1 MFSKGKQIQESIK
14 VETLIDLEEQI
25 KRFKTHKFDLVK
37 PKYLYENANSL
48 FSAGS
53 IFQHYQEVQISCV
66 KDSDSVTLRL
76 LSENGYF
83 SLERMKYSLVHIG
96 LITIGVKTLHR
107 KGLGTKCLLTLLDTR
122 HQDMI
127 QSLIGSIEI
136 DLSEQGGFAYFT
148 PNFQMDI
155 KAFKQ
160 FLKIGIMTKG
170 YSMAEG
176 EKNLLVCIGFT
187 GQITHNGTTNYR
199 VTSEE
204 ICEIFGTKGIKA
216 VQAQHLDS
224 TYLNGTEWNITKFL
238 SKPIM
243 VPTRNTLYQ
252 NYKGETSLSFSDYEN
267 ILPEQ
272 EENEETVEIKML
284 HLTEEIEK
292 EESEPSWL
300 QTLRKREEHFEK
312 WGPIKDK
319 YNEEWEF
326 IETYFSSKGKEV
338 NAEEVLTLKYHGE
351 DIEDQILDLELPVE
365 AYFKNQKPILQI
377 IHEYESQQEKI
388 FMNVT
393 PENPNQ
399 NPNQS
404 PSAPTRSEI
413 EENSRAPRS
422 SRVFGSRTYQLGG
435 RYPIP

>member
-1 MFSKGKQIQESIK
+1 
-14 VETLIDLEEQI
+14 
-25 KRFKTHKFDLVK
+25 
-37 PKYLYENANSL
+37 
-48 FSAGS
+48 
-53 IFQHYQEVQISCV
+53 
-66 KDSDSVTLRL
+66 
-76 LSENGYF
+76 
-83 SLERMKYSLVHIG
+83 
-96 LITIGVKTLHR
+96 
-107 KGLGTKCLLTLLDTR
+107 
-122 HQDMI
+122 
-127 QSLIGSIEI
+127 
-136 DLSEQGGFAYFT
+136 
-148 PNFQMDI
+148 
-155 KAFKQ
+155 
-160 FLKIGIMTKG
+160 
-170 YSMAEG
+170 MAEE

-252 NYKGETSLSFSDYEN
+252 NYKGEMSLSFSDYEN

-272 EENEETVEIKML
+272 EENEETIEIKML
-284 HLTEEIEK
+284 HFTEEIEN

-338 NAEEVLTLKYHGE
+338 NVEEVLTLKYHGE
-351 DIEDQILDLELPVE
+351 GIEDQILDLELPVE

-399 NPNQS
+399 NPNRN

-413 EENSRAPRS
+413 EENSSAPKT

-435 RYPIP
+435 RYPIPQATLEYRGENRERIQFGKKMEIDPNQLLAAKQQGTILELPSWNPQLWAEIIDQWERDACRAWINQSMDGEMFEFLETLLGPTVELY